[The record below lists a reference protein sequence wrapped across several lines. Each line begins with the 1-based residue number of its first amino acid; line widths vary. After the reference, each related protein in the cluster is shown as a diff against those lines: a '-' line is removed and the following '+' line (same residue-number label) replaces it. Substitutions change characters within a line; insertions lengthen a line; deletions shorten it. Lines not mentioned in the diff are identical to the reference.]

1 MFASPIDVPT
11 LQRLAE
17 LERIVGIKDS
27 SGDVAGMMRMIAAV
41 RPVRPD
47 FCFLT
52 GWDAVLV
59 PMLLAGADGGTNATS
74 GVVPELTR
82 MLFQQAR
89 AGQYAAAMPLQ
100 NRLLELFD
108 AMLYSTDF
116 PDGFRAAIELRG
128 FAMGRSRQPLSA
140 PQQVHREKLQNTLRC
155 LMTDFGVEPP
165 PEGCPTKPGGVTDG
179 PVNAIV
185 TQVVRELRHKG
196 VM

>member
-1 MFASPIDVPT
+1 
-11 LQRLAE
+11 
-17 LERIVGIKDS
+17 
-27 SGDVAGMMRMIAAV
+27 
-41 RPVRPD
+41 
-47 FCFLT
+47 
-52 GWDAVLV
+52 
-59 PMLLAGADGGTNATS
+59 
-74 GVVPELTR
+74 

-100 NRLLELFD
+100 NRLLELVD

-128 FAMGRSRQPLSA
+128 FAMGRSRQPLSSA
-140 PQQVHREKLQNTLRC
+140 QQVHRGELQNTLRC

-165 PEGCPTKPGGVTDG
+165 LEGCPSKPGGVTEG